1 MIQKLYELM
10 SKIGITKG
18 QDKILHLLA
27 GFVVGV
33 FGMFLLPYDFIP
45 YPVVA
50 LVVIAIGKELYDKYI
65 KKTYFDFFDMFAT
78 IVGGFIVI
86 VLYGVLF

>member
-1 MIQKLYELM
+1 MIQKLYELI

-18 QDKILHLLA
+18 QDKVLHFLA

-33 FGMFLLPYDFIP
+33 FGMLLLPYDFIP

-50 LVVIAIGKELYDKYI
+50 VVAVAVGKELYDKYI
-65 KKTYFDFFDMFAT
+65 KKTDFDFFDMLIT
-78 IVGGFIVI
+78 ICGGFVGIVSM
-86 VLYGVLF
+86 GVML